1 MEFISLLEFVV
12 VVAVTDATMKRMPL
26 LLNYFCMRLRQV
38 GCCIYSS

>member
-26 LLNYFCMRLRQV
+26 LLNYFCMDQV
-38 GCCIYSS
+38 ANTL